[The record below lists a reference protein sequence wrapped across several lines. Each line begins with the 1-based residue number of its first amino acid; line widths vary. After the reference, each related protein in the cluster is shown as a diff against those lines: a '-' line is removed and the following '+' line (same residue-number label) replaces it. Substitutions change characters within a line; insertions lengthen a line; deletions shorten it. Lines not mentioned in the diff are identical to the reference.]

1 MTQRTRPDLVE
12 EMIKLIRPDTGSE
25 ARCREKIGESIIR
38 IEKAEPPAFLPPVG
52 AKAEMKQLH
61 RALEKVKRL
70 VSKLSFF
77 SQSSLFHDRPR
88 SRSNRPEIDQEID
101 QDLDQ
106 YFGANAAEFA
116 RVLDLLIEKTGEFAN
131 RLKPPKAAPRRSWSK
146 IQASGDAYLLIDEF
160 AERPPALTK
169 DGTFFQVASRLL
181 EAGTG
186 EQKAD
191 LTRYCRDTA
200 SNYSQGAIE
209 LAKLSSGL
217 FREDPAVKAAAE
229 ELATFASRKRRGVT
243 QRTDG

>member
-1 MTQRTRPDLVE
+1 
-12 EMIKLIRPDTGSE
+12 
-25 ARCREKIGESIIR
+25 
-38 IEKAEPPAFLPPVG
+38 
-52 AKAEMKQLH
+52 
-61 RALEKVKRL
+61 
-70 VSKLSFF
+70 
-77 SQSSLFHDRPR
+77 
-88 SRSNRPEIDQEID
+88 
-101 QDLDQ
+101 
-106 YFGANAAEFA
+106 
-116 RVLDLLIEKTGEFAN
+116 
-131 RLKPPKAAPRRSWSK
+131 
-146 IQASGDAYLLIDEF
+146 
-160 AERPPALTK
+160 LTK

>member
-1 MTQRTRPDLVE
+1 MTGRARSFLVE
-12 EMIKLIRPDTGSE
+12 EMIELIRPDTGCE
-25 ARCREKIGESIIR
+25 ARCREKICESIIR
-38 IEKAEPPAFLPPVG
+38 IEKAEPPAFLPPVE

-61 RALEKVKRL
+61 RALEKVRRL

-77 SQSSLFHDRPR
+77 SRSSLFHDRPR

-116 RVLDLLIEKTGEFAN
+116 RVLDLLIEKTGEFSN
-131 RLKPPKAAPRRSWSK
+131 GLKPPKAAPRRSWSK

-169 DGTFFQVASRLL
+169 DGTFFQVASKLL
-181 EAGTG
+181 EAATG
-186 EQKAD
+186 EQEAD

-217 FREDPAVKAAAE
+217 FKGDPAVKAAAE

-243 QRTDG
+243 KRTAG

>member
-1 MTQRTRPDLVE
+1 MTERTRSALVE
-12 EMIKLIRPDTGSE
+12 EIIKLIQPDAECE
-25 ARCREKIGESIIR
+25 ALCRAKIGESIIR
-38 IEKAEPPAFLPPVG
+38 IEKAEPPAFLPPVE

-61 RALEKVKRL
+61 GALEKVKRL
-70 VSKLSFF
+70 VSKLSVF
-77 SQSSLFHDRPR
+77 SRSSLFHDRPR
-88 SRSNRPEIDQEID
+88 SRSNRPEIDQEI
-101 QDLDQ
+101 DQ

-131 RLKPPKAAPRRSWSK
+131 GLKPPKAAPRRSWSK

-169 DGTFFQVASRLL
+169 DGTFFQVASKLL
-181 EAGTG
+181 EAATG

-200 SNYSQGAIE
+200 RNYSQGAIE

-217 FREDPAVKAAAE
+217 FKGHPSVKAAAE
-229 ELATFASRKRRGVT
+229 ELAAFASRKRRGVT
-243 QRTDG
+243 KRTDG